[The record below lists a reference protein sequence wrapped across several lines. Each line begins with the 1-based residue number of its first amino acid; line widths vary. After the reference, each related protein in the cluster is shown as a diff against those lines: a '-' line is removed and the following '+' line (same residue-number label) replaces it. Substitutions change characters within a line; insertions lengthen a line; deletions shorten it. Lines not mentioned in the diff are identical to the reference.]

1 LTAPA
6 VTQYWRTMR
15 ITRVVLAFVVIAI
28 AGGRALAAEAL
39 PLGDGT
45 ACVLMPEAE
54 AKAKLG
60 VKKRHVLACADTTG
74 KIVRVVITRKGAVE
88 CSDSVQVAGDG
99 STANGQPC
107 RAVSSA
113 HAATVPPLVN
123 LTGSWVTDVDSLI
136 GPVQCLSQ
144 VGQNGKT
151 IDIFASC
158 DVLGQPGNFTGSGDI
173 AFAGYTFLAQGSADI
188 PVYGSCF
195 NGGMTAT
202 VTPDGQSMTGMLR
215 CGSLEVPFRAHRR

>member
-1 LTAPA
+1 MR
-6 VTQYWRTMR
+6 VTRL
-15 ITRVVLAFVVIAI
+15 VLAFVAI
-28 AGGRALAAEAL
+28 ALLGERAFGAETL

-45 ACVLMPEAE
+45 ACVLISEPE

-74 KIVRVVITRKGAVE
+74 KVVRVVITRKGTVE
-88 CSDSVQVAGDG
+88 CSDAVQVASDG
-99 STANGQPC
+99 STAANGKPC

-113 HAATVPPLVN
+113 HQASVPPLVN

-144 VGQNGKT
+144 VGQSGNT

-158 DVLGQPGNFTGSGDI
+158 DVLGQPGNFTGTGTI
-173 AFAGYTFLAQGSADI
+173 GFVGYTFGAAGSAVI
-188 PVYGSCF
+188 PQYGTCF

-202 VTPDGQSMTGMLR
+202 VAPDGQSMSGTLR
-215 CGSLEVPFRAHRR
+215 CDSLEVPFSAHRQ